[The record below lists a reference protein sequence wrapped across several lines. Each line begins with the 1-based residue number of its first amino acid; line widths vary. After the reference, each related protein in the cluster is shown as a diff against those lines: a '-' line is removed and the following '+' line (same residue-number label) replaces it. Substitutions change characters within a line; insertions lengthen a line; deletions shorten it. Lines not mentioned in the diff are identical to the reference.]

1 MKKETKEKKYSFP
14 DEAEIERVIKRVTQP
29 NYRRINIGLRPD
41 ANELDKAKYNICQS
55 ISKYK
60 RINKLTPS
68 KLAKKIGI
76 NEEKTEDILFGRI
89 NSFNLDELAHYT
101 EKLNGHLE
109 LKININ
115 YDGEKASA
123 RAN

>member
-1 MKKETKEKKYSFP
+1 MTKEIKKKKYGFP

-29 NYRRINIGLRPD
+29 DYQRINVGLRPN
-41 ANELDKAKYNICQS
+41 ASELDKAKYDICQS

-60 RINKLTPS
+60 RINKLTPN
-68 KLAKKIGI
+68 KLAQKIGI
-76 NEEKTEDILFGRI
+76 NEKKTEDILFGRI
-89 NSFNLDELAHYT
+89 NDFNLDELAHYT

-115 YDGEKASA
+115 YDGEKATA